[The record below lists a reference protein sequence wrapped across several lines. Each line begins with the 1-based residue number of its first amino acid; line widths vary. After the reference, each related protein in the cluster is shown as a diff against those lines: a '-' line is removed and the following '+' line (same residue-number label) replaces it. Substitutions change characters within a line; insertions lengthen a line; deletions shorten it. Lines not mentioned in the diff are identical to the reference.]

1 MMAKKGSK
9 KETTFEEDLER
20 LEEIIGALESGDRSL
35 EDAISLYEEGMALS
49 KRCGVRL
56 DQTESRIEKLME
68 KEGKVEK
75 EKFTE

>member
-1 MMAKKGSK
+1 MMVKKGSK

-20 LEEIIGALESGDRSL
+20 LEEIIRALEGGDRSL